1 MPASPTPSI
10 RENLTRE
17 EAQDRAGRIGDLVTR
32 VQLDLTTGDAHFG
45 SMSEIDFEVLEGGP
59 GFLDCTAVEI
69 TAITLDGAALDPADA
84 DETRIPLPD
93 LRPGPHT
100 VRVEATM
107 AYRHEGSG
115 LHRFVDPSDGR
126 VYLHSQFEPFD
137 AHLVYACF
145 DQPDLKT
152 VFELAVDAPE
162 EWVVVS
168 NAATVRRPD
177 GGTAGRWS
185 FAPTPRVST
194 YVTAVVAGPYA
205 SVHDAY
211 TRGDGSGIELGL
223 YTRRSLAGYLD
234 PDELFEVTRQGFA
247 AFESLFDQRYPF
259 GDSYDQLFVPE
270 FSAGA
275 MENPGCV
282 TFSETYVFRSKVT
295 DAIRERRAET
305 IIHEMAHM
313 WFGDLV
319 TMRWWD
325 DLWLNESFATFM
337 ATFVQ
342 ASSTRWVN
350 AWVTFLDA
358 EKAWATFQD
367 QLPSTHPVADAMPD
381 VESVHQN
388 FDGITYAKG
397 ASVLRQLVAWVGQ
410 DEFFAGCRDYFER
423 HAWGNTTLA
432 DFLGALERAS
442 GRDLTA
448 WRDEWLLTTGVN
460 RLAADLQVGPA
471 GTYTSAAI
479 TQAAPLP
486 SWAALPGLEGG
497 TPVLRRHRVAVGLY
511 RRTDAGLE
519 RDQRIELD
527 VVGERTS
534 VPQLVGLPAA
544 DVVLVN
550 DDDLTYAKVTLDAA
564 STGTL
569 TAQLADLVDPLA
581 RAQVWSATWEM
592 VRDAELPAS
601 RYVELVRGNV
611 WREQQ
616 IGSLQRLL
624 LRAAGAVERYADPPR
639 RGELLVGLARAAR
652 DQLANTAPGGDEQ
665 LAWVR
670 HWAAVARA
678 DATQLDDVGRLLDG
692 AIRIEGLTLDA
703 DLRWHLVTC
712 LARAGAIDDAMID
725 AELERDPTDLGQ
737 RQAATARAAQPV
749 PAAKEQA
756 WRRLLDD
763 HELSHTMSRQLWAG
777 FVQLDQP
784 EVLSPFTERYFD
796 VLEDVW
802 SSRSLDWAI
811 GFSTAMFPHAD
822 AGTALLGRVD
832 DVLGDRRLRRPLR
845 RVLLE
850 QRDILVR
857 TLAARAIDADDPAP
871 SEAAMAVSAPEPA
884 EAAGGGG
891 GGGGGGT

>member
-1 MPASPTPSI
+1 MPESSTASI

-17 EAQDRAGRIGDLVTR
+17 EAQDRARRIGEVVTR
-32 VQLDLTTGDAHFG
+32 VQLDLTTGAEHFG
-45 SMSEIDFEVLEGGP
+45 AISEISFQVLEPGP
-59 GFLDCTAVEI
+59 SFLDCTAVGLS
-69 TAITLDGAALDPADA
+69 TITLDGSSLDVAAATD
-84 DETRIPLPD
+84 TRIHLPH
-93 LRPGPHT
+93 LEAGPHT

-115 LHRFVDPSDGR
+115 LHRFVDPSDDR

-152 VFELAVDAPE
+152 VFELVVDAPE

-168 NAATVRRPD
+168 NSSAIERP
-177 GGTAGRWS
+177 GTEAAGRWS
-185 FAPTPRVST
+185 FAPTPLVST
-194 YVTAVVAGPYA
+194 YITAIVAGPYA

-211 TRGDGSGIELGL
+211 TRADGSSIDLGL
-223 YTRRSLAGYLD
+223 YARRSLAEHLD
-234 PDELFEVTRQGFA
+234 PDELFQITRQSFA

-282 TFSETYVFRSKVT
+282 TFTETYIFRSKVT

-337 ATFVQ
+337 AIFVQ
-342 ASSTRWVN
+342 ASATRWDG

-358 EKAWATFQD
+358 EKAWAKFQD

-410 DEFFAGCRDYFER
+410 DEFLAGCRDYFAR
-423 HAWGNTTLA
+423 HAWGNTTLP

-442 GRDLTA
+442 GRDLAA

-460 RLAADLQVGPA
+460 RLAAELEVGSD
-471 GTYTSAAI
+471 GTYTSASI
-479 TQAAPLP
+479 VQTAPVP
-486 SWAALPGLEGG
+486 SWANLPGMDPGE
-497 TPVLRRHRVAVGLY
+497 PVLRRHRVAVGLY
-511 RRTDAGLE
+511 RRTAEGLV

-527 VVGERTS
+527 VAGPRTE
-534 VPQLVGLPAA
+534 VPQLLGLPAA
-544 DVVLVN
+544 EVVLVN
-550 DDDLTYAKVTLDAA
+550 DDDLTYAKTTLDAS
-564 STGTL
+564 STEVVTD
-569 TAQLADLVDPLA
+569 QLAELLDPLA
-581 RAQVWSATWEM
+581 RAQVWSSTWDM
-592 VRDAELPAS
+592 VRDAELPAN
-601 RYVELVRGNV
+601 RFVGLVRDNV
-611 WREQQ
+611 WREGQ

-624 LRAAGAVERYADPPR
+624 MRAASAAERYASPGR
-639 RGELLVGLARAAR
+639 RTALLADLAGSAR
-652 DQLANTAPGGDEQ
+652 KHLEATEPGSDEQ

-670 HWAAVARA
+670 HWASVARA
-678 DATQLDDVGRLLDG
+678 EPAQLPDVRQLLDG
-692 AIRIEGLTLDA
+692 ELHLEGLVVDT
-703 DLRWHLVTC
+703 DLRWHLITC
-712 LARAGAIDDAMID
+712 LARAGAVDDAVID

-737 RQAATARAAQPV
+737 RQAATARAAQPIA
-749 PAAKEQA
+749 AAKERA
-756 WRRLLDD
+756 WRQLLDD
-763 HELSHTMSRQLWAG
+763 RELSHTMSRQLWTG
-777 FVQLDQP
+777 FSQLDQR
-784 EVLSPFTERYFD
+784 EVLQAYTERYFEA
-796 VLEDVW
+796 LEEVW
-802 SSRSLDWAI
+802 ASRSLDWAI

-822 AGTALLGRVD
+822 AGPELLERVD
-832 DVLGDRRLRRPLR
+832 GVLDDPDLHRPLR

-850 QRDILVR
+850 QRDTLVR
-857 TLAARAIDADDPAP
+857 TLEAREFDAADAGANT
-871 SEAAMAVSAPEPA
+871 SFGGA
-884 EAAGGGG
+884 ER
-891 GGGGGGT
+891 